1 MSALVAGYLQES
13 MPAGETTEYADDEAR
28 WSMLMA
34 SAQSGDESSYRI
46 LLSEISDV
54 VGRYLVSRFGQHEFI
69 EDCVQEV
76 LMSVHKARHTYDAR
90 RAFRPW
96 LFAIVRHKAIDA
108 LRQGEKR
115 QRLQLLGDT
124 VPEIPVTGPEGE
136 LSGGEIL
143 GRLPQN
149 LREALVLTKIV
160 GWSGREAAQHLGI
173 SEAALKVRVHRAMG
187 KVKKL
192 LETQVA

>member
-69 EDCVQEV
+69 ENCVQEV

-136 LSGGEIL
+136 LSGVKSL
-143 GRLPQN
+143 GVYR
-149 LREALVLTKIV
+149 RTCARH
-160 GWSGREAAQHLGI
+160 WS
-173 SEAALKVRVHRAMG
+173 
-187 KVKKL
+187 
-192 LETQVA
+192 